1 MRALQSG
8 VLLFGFWL
16 VLTASLAPLD
26 LVIGLALSAL
36 LGVWSARFLWSD
48 DAPVLTPK
56 QALRFLAYVPWLIV
70 EIVKAALGVAEVVL
84 SPRMPIDPRIIGHR
98 VIFGREISA
107 VTLANS
113 ITLTPG
119 TLTVDVDGD
128 TTWVHCLSEGFADG
142 IVNGD
147 MERRIIRV
155 FEE

>member
-16 VLTASLAPLD
+16 VLTGSFAPLD
-26 LVIGLALSAL
+26 LAIGLMLSAL
-36 LGVWSARFLWSD
+36 LGVWSARFLWDD
-48 DAPVLTPK
+48 DAPVLSAR
-56 QALRFLAYVPWLIV
+56 QALRLLAYMPWLIV
-70 EIVKAALGVAEVVL
+70 QIVKAALGVAEVVL

-98 VIFGREISA
+98 AVFRRPISA

-128 TTWVHCLSEGFADG
+128 TTYVHCLSEGFADG